1 MYSKKIAIIVAGG
14 TGQRMGS
21 VVPKQFLE
29 IEGKSILLHTIDQF
43 VNAFDDI
50 SLVVVLPEGY
60 IEEGKK
66 LLNNRTKNPI
76 QFIAG
81 GETRFE
87 SVKNG
92 LTAVKEKCIVFVHD
106 AVRCLLTPAL
116 IQRCYQQAVEN
127 GSAIPAVSS
136 TDTVRIMENETHHLF
151 DREKVMLIQTPQT
164 FQSEVILTAF
174 NQAYQPNFTDE
185 ANVVEASGQ
194 PVFLVDG
201 EFENIKITRPLDLAI
216 ATYVLTK
223 RLGLSLIHI

>member
-1 MYSKKIAIIVAGG
+1 MYSNKIAIIVAGG

-43 VNAFDDI
+43 VHAFDDI

-66 LLNNRTKNPI
+66 LLKNRTKNPI

-81 GETRFE
+81 GETRFQ

-92 LTAVKEKCIVFVHD
+92 LTAVKEKSIVFVHD

-116 IQRCYQQAVEN
+116 VQRCYQQAVEN

-136 TDTVRIMENETHHLF
+136 TDTVRIMENEKHHLF

-164 FQSEVILTAF
+164 FQSEIILAAF
-174 NQAYQPNFTDE
+174 DQVYQPNFTDE

-223 RLGLSLIHI
+223 RLG

>member
-14 TGQRMGS
+14 TGPRMGS

-136 TDTVRIMENETHHLF
+136 TDTVRILENETHHLF

-185 ANVVEASGQ
+185 ANVVEASGK
-194 PVFLVDG
+194 PIYLVDG

-216 ATYVLTK
+216 ATHILAK
-223 RLGLSLIHI
+223 RFA

>member
-174 NQAYQPNFTDE
+174 DQAYQPNFTDE

-194 PVFLVDG
+194 PVFLVEG

-223 RLGLSLIHI
+223 RLG

>member
-29 IEGKSILLHTIDQF
+29 IEGKPILIHTIDQF
-43 VNAFDDI
+43 VAAFSDI
-50 SLVVVLPEGY
+50 ELVIVLPEGY
-60 IEEGKK
+60 IHEGQTLLANTK
-66 LLNNRTKNPI
+66 LTNQI
-76 QFIAG
+76 SFVAG
-81 GETRFE
+81 GDTRFQ

-92 LTAVKEKCIVFVHD
+92 LSKVQESSIVFVHD

-116 IQRCYQQAVEN
+116 IQRCYQQAVEK

-136 TDTVRIMENETHHLF
+136 TDTVRLMEGEQHHVV
-151 DREKVMLIQTPQT
+151 DRENVMQIQTPQT
-164 FQSEVILTAF
+164 FQSAVLLSAF
-174 NQAYQPNFTDE
+174 EQAYQANFTDE
-185 ANVVEASGQ
+185 ANVVEAAGT

-216 ATYVLTK
+216 ASYILAK
-223 RLGLSLIHI
+223 RFA